1 LIFYLGSSS
10 SSTSCCSS
18 LVLTLRRFTL
28 LFAFV
33 CRRSAIAIGFGR
45 CPGRAVGFVV
55 IPARDALRIVQPD
68 LRQRCSRRRL
78 FVDVLPHRCPDRCS
92 SERIESVTCWLQDIR
107 GEGSKGGKALLAEF
121 ERPLLQWK
129 SRLGEFVTLL
139 YHAPAIELR
148 YQCASISRSRCDR
161 SAGSQLRFAADI
173 PCITPRPAMYAF
185 SAQRYCLSSLNS
197 HTVLIF
203 FEPGLGLDWESRGG
217 KSDSGITIDQREVLH
232 RQTPIIVHSSP
243 END

>member
-1 LIFYLGSSS
+1 MSSS
-10 SSTSCCSS
+10 SPATPFGLSS
-18 LVLTLRRFTL
+18 L
-28 LFAFV
+28 
-33 CRRSAIAIGFGR
+33 IFGR
-45 CPGRAVGFVV
+45 DAHAAVFLSMFCLIDVQIDV
-55 IPARDALRIVQPD
+55 ARRGSKVW
-68 LRQRCSRRRL
+68 
-78 FVDVLPHRCPDRCS
+78 
-92 SERIESVTCWLQDIR
+92 TCWLQDIR

-139 YHAPAIELR
+139 YHAPAVELR

-243 END
+243 ENDYLRRSREDFRPRPA